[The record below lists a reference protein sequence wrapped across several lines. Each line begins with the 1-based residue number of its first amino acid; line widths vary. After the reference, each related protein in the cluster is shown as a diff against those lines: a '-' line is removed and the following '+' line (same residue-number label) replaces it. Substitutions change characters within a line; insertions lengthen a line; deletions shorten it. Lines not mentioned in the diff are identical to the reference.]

1 MTWFQ
6 RVALLLCVLLL
17 LPLPAQMEAEAPL
30 PLPECTT
37 EAQVAA
43 RLLLPSGQGGDMA
56 PAHPIPG
63 CIRYISQ
70 NESKDP
76 LFCSSYWC
84 SVEPGTKLDLN
95 ARTNAYG
102 RKYRYYTANMCTRA
116 AYAMAL
122 SYLGLDITPGDMSV
136 LMNRRD
142 LTDPYDDVTAAL
154 GGVERI
160 AYKSYIFDKMLENY
174 LSDPSYSPVYVYL
187 RKPNGIYHAV
197 LIVGKADEEGYYL
210 VVDPAAHE
218 LDGETVRVYRIRF
231 DLHMRKVINST
242 FRREHRDSRVVDLAQ
257 WHLVST
263 DS

>member
-1 MTWFQ
+1 MTWFR
-6 RVALLLCVLLL
+6 RVALLLCVMLL
-17 LPLPAQMEAEAPL
+17 LPLSARTEAEAPL

-43 RLLLPSGQGGDMA
+43 RLLMPVVQGEDVA
-56 PAHPIPG
+56 PAQPLPG
-63 CIRYISQ
+63 FIRYISQ
-70 NESKDP
+70 NENKDP
-76 LFCSSYWC
+76 LFCSAYWC

-95 ARTNAYG
+95 ARTYANG

-136 LMNRRD
+136 LMDSRD
-142 LTDPYDDVTAAL
+142 LTEPYDDVSAAL

-160 AYKSYIFDKMLENY
+160 SYKSYIFDKMLENY
-174 LSDPSYSPVYVYL
+174 LTDPSYSPVYVYL
-187 RKPNGIYHAV
+187 RKPNGVYHAV
-197 LIVGKADEEGYYL
+197 LVVGKADEEGYYL

-218 LDGETVRVYRIRF
+218 LDGATVRVYRIRF
-231 DLHMRKVINST
+231 DLHMRKVVNST
-242 FRREHRDSRVVDLAQ
+242 FRKEHRDSRVVDLAQ
-257 WHLVST
+257 WHLVHG